1 MRGKSCFRVPP
12 YKNQQPEAKILR
24 QEDTTEHILSCC
36 WVAMSHSGRAK
47 ELGIQQWREIPYSPF
62 PQYIRIS
69 FITEVQDLILPL
81 RHFFP
86 FFLFFPPTDKAHL
99 ILTIFF
105 LIFSYKALV
114 PLLSFLTS
122 SQQLPIT
129 LATIGPTKVTCVSC
143 KSCLLYFWEMLFI
156 LGAKCPLAQGK
167 SVGCAGRLVLEILSK
182 LEAGAAF
189 SPLDRSDPLCSGV
202 GPGSCRTRM
211 GSVASSF
218 LKILVSGCWFLQG
231 PSFSSTLE
239 HI

>member
-1 MRGKSCFRVPP
+1 MGVLFYFPVTHLMWSKMQTAFMRGMGGWHSPFTCIVRGKSCFRVPP

-105 LIFSYKALV
+105 SDIFL
-114 PLLSFLTS
+114 
-122 SQQLPIT
+122 
-129 LATIGPTKVTCVSC
+129 
-143 KSCLLYFWEMLFI
+143 
-156 LGAKCPLAQGK
+156 
-167 SVGCAGRLVLEILSK
+167 
-182 LEAGAAF
+182 
-189 SPLDRSDPLCSGV
+189 
-202 GPGSCRTRM
+202 
-211 GSVASSF
+211 
-218 LKILVSGCWFLQG
+218 
-231 PSFSSTLE
+231 
-239 HI
+239 